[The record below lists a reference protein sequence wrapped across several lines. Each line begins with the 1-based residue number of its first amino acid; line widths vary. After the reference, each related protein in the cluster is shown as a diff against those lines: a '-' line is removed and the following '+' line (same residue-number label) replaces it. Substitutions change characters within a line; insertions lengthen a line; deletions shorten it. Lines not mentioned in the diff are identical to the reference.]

1 MGEQLNLYETL
12 FPDDDEQD
20 IGMLAINDMYDHLNF
35 EKLSNY
41 VDIKGYNSSL
51 IVETGSN
58 ALSIIH
64 FNIRSLPTNLHHLE
78 VLLVSF
84 TQLPDIIVL
93 TETWLTKDKK
103 DTINLN
109 GYYSFNLVRDQKL
122 HGGVSIYIKQNIDT
136 KLLEKFSFIP
146 F

>member
-51 IVETGSN
+51 IVDTGSN

-103 DTINLN
+103 R
-109 GYYSFNLVRDQKL
+109 YYKPQW
-122 HGGVSIYIKQNIDT
+122 
-136 KLLEKFSFIP
+136 LL
-146 F
+146 